1 VAELELE
8 LSEAGGQLIELETE
22 LKEEMAKTAPKRG
35 RPAGHR
41 GADHLNEFWDDMNYD
56 ARRQAFW
63 RHCQDIR
70 QGLDSAGIHEWL
82 PSALAVVLDSL
93 HAGEVTWVDQLFST
107 RPFCLRKNELIT
119 DLGGILRDE
128 WGVDL
133 AQHAI
138 TEVGLSERQ
147 YQALRNCFSKS
158 QFTPQNTT
166 SDVMNRAGMYS
177 KRRWYTCP
185 VTGTIFHLPEPLQP
199 MYRVQEAIAA
209 AVKPMGLHLSVDGK
223 ISERSFLSTL
233 QQTFRRDAVCLKM
246 FDVSRPAHPC
256 FGIDHATISGARD
269 FTQGGITMGGC
280 YKSGS
285 LLSEQ
290 KHVTLCIGLHHDD
303 GSGLQAMLGPKPASE
318 SAGEVRPAVVGIA
331 AEFAAL
337 SDSGVLE
344 VDGAC
349 IPCEPV
355 VCLDFAAFRGITRK
369 RGKCS
374 ALCACRGL
382 AALPSYPGANGIPDL
397 PSGDTVD
404 DLHAARA
411 IAQSQCGYGTA
422 KLELPSLQSAT
433 HLLPEG
439 WDFELNGPWHCSWC
453 DEDVWTEFG
462 QQTAF
467 QLKLAALRARAAS
480 GAGESDSRKEAKKE
494 LDSILKE
501 HADLHGDALLLEP
514 LIMTNMSGTI
524 CMIVDPMHC
533 LELNLAKTLWKYSF
547 GDRMTAADRELVA
560 EYLSAIGLH
569 LDIREKGKRDPG
581 QKWFSSAQ
589 VDEFVL
595 GDAHYS
601 KSKSPGLVKNIL
613 AIIELIFDKHT
624 VADSLAAAT
633 DSSPP
638 LAKKPKTARKDRH
651 TAPTVGG
658 FGAAEVRESGLDPA
672 STAHLSIDELQGTAG
687 DRASILS
694 YLRQRYGNQAGVVI
708 QILIQH
714 GKPMVSCL
722 LSGVPRG
729 RVIRILTVRSEL
741 LRTHGA
747 HATSRRRSA
756 LYPTTNR
763 SRGTHTLLFG
773 LFGSSFGSMATPG
786 LSLPFPLSREMPGS
800 KRSGFASRIGAL

>member
-1 VAELELE
+1 M
-8 LSEAGGQLIELETE
+8 GCG
-22 LKEEMAKTAPKRG
+22 P
-35 RPAGHR
+35 
-41 GADHLNEFWDDMNYD
+41 
-56 ARRQAFW
+56 
-63 RHCQDIR
+63 
-70 QGLDSAGIHEWL
+70 
-82 PSALAVVLDSL
+82 
-93 HAGEVTWVDQLFST
+93 
-107 RPFCLRKNELIT
+107 
-119 DLGGILRDE
+119 
-128 WGVDL
+128 VDL

-166 SDVMNRAGMYS
+166 SDVTNSAGMFS

-185 VTGTIFHLPEPLQP
+185 VTDTIFHLPEPLQP

-233 QQTFRRDAVCLKM
+233 QQTFRRGAVCLKV

-256 FGIDHATISGARD
+256 FGIDHATISGSRD

-382 AALPSYPGANGIPDL
+382 AALQSYPGANGIPDL

-467 QLKLAALRARAAS
+467 QLKLATLRARAAS
-480 GAGESDSRKEAKKE
+480 GAAESDSRKEAKKE

-638 LAKKPKTARKDRH
+638 SAKKPKTARKDRH
-651 TAPTVGG
+651 TAPIAGG
-658 FGAAEVRESGLDPA
+658 YGAAEVCESGLDPA

-708 QILIQH
+708 QILTAWEAYGELFAEWRSPWESDTDPYRAKRALAYARCARDFQKALCSLSNYKQKSWYTHTVVWIVWQQLWLYGNTWPLSTISIESRNARIKKIGLRFTNWRPLVQGFTAYSYVDRRSGQH
-714 GKPMVSCL
+714 VKGQRRYNSSAVHQL
-722 LSGVPRG
+722 LKRVALSELSWHTTSKFTASDKLRLMTQLRSTLIKVKVADAPPSLPRA
-729 RVIRILTVRSEL
+729 TMRSEL
-741 LRTHGA
+741 
-747 HATSRRRSA
+747 A
-756 LYPTTNR
+756 L
-763 SRGTHTLLFG
+763 
-773 LFGSSFGSMATPG
+773 
-786 LSLPFPLSREMPGS
+786 
-800 KRSGFASRIGAL
+800 KK